1 MPSLSH
7 IATGVSVRSTIEGS
21 HESTTIVSSTV
32 VKPAMLLFTK
42 KLPRPGRE
50 DATRPWSSVR
60 SEELPE
66 GRRHLPFGSIDV
78 LIVVMTGPLVV
89 DAWGGKTVVRVG
101 GSVVDNPIVVIGFN
115 VEGESVTLLIFR
127 LCLSTL
133 VSSNLFLS
141 VTKG

>member
-1 MPSLSH
+1 M
-7 IATGVSVRSTIEGS
+7 
-21 HESTTIVSSTV
+21 
-32 VKPAMLLFTK
+32 
-42 KLPRPGRE
+42 
-50 DATRPWSSVR
+50 
-60 SEELPE
+60 PE

-101 GSVVDNPIVVIGFN
+101 GSVVDNPIVVMGFN
-115 VEGESVTLLIFR
+115 VEGESVTLL
-127 LCLSTL
+127 CSSTL